1 MNNRG
6 IRKRFMVLYRVLSKL
21 GTFLMFVSVIYLLGL
36 VGRSDTMSFSG
47 EVESFFFYYVVRAL
61 IAVSMVLT
69 GFALNKVGSYG
80 YSIQRRWLKSHY

>member
-6 IRKRFMVLYRVLSKL
+6 IRKRFMVLYRVLNKF
-21 GTFLMFVSVIYLLGL
+21 GTFLMFVSAIYLLGL
-36 VGRSDTMSFSG
+36 VGRSDLMSFSG
-47 EVESFFFYYVVRAL
+47 EVESFLYYVVRAL
-61 IAVSMVLT
+61 IAFSMVLT

>member
-6 IRKRFMVLYRVLSKL
+6 IRKRFMVLYRVMSKF
-21 GTFLMFVSVIYLLGL
+21 GTFLMFVSAIYLLGL

-47 EVESFFFYYVVRAL
+47 EVESFFYYVVRAL
-61 IAVSMVLT
+61 IAVSMLLT
-69 GFALNKVGSYG
+69 GFALNKVGFYG